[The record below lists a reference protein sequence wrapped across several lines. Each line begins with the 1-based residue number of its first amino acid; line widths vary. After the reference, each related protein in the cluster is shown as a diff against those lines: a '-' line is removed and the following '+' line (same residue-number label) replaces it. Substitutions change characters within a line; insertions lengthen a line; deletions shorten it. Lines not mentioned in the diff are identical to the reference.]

1 MFEKL
6 SIEDCAEYEA
16 WSVLPSASEDA
27 ARPPSMELVIT
38 SAEPSRGEEFEFE
51 TVNGYAVVTVSL
63 RVAPVSA
70 DGAVTG
76 PDVLT
81 VAARV
86 WEDGMD
92 IEDGEA
98 VSTVERLASLMSV
111 EPETVAEELRALLM
125 DRWVGGAER
134 SSERALMAR

>member
-1 MFEKL
+1 MDKL
-6 SIEDCAEYEA
+6 IISSTA
-16 WSVLPSASEDA
+16 
-27 ARPPSMELVIT
+27 
-38 SAEPSRGEEFEFE
+38 PSRGEEFEIE
-51 TVNGYAVVTVSL
+51 TANGYAVVTVAL

-98 VSTVERLASLMSV
+98 VSTVERLARVLGCDPSV
-111 EPETVAEELRALLM
+111 VAEELRALLM
-125 DRWVGGAER
+125 DRWAGHEER
-134 SSERALMAR
+134 RSERALMAR

>member
-1 MFEKL
+1 MDKL
-6 SIEDCAEYEA
+6 IISSTA
-16 WSVLPSASEDA
+16 
-27 ARPPSMELVIT
+27 
-38 SAEPSRGEEFEFE
+38 PSRGEEFEIE
-51 TVNGYAVVTVSL
+51 TANGYAVVTVAL

-92 IEDGEA
+92 EDGES
-98 VSTVERLASLMSV
+98 VSTVERLARVLGCDPSV
-111 EPETVAEELRALLM
+111 VAEELRALLM
-125 DRWVGGAER
+125 DRWAGHEER
-134 SSERALMAR
+134 RSERALMAR